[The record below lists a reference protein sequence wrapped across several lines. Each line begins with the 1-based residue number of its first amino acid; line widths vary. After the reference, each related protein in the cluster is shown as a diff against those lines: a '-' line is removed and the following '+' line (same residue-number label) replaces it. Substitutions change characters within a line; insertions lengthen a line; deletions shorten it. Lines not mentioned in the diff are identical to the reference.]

1 MIEINTVK
9 IVIHINVIKMTDI
22 TLCTKVNLLFLY
34 NIELNTNDTP
44 MNEILLS
51 IIFIKDKDNIITLS
65 DWEFQSI

>member
-9 IVIHINVIKMTDI
+9 IIIHINVIKMTDI

-44 MNEILLS
+44 MNEILLYY
-51 IIFIKDKDNIITLS
+51 FH
-65 DWEFQSI
+65 QG